1 MTRTLA
7 DAANPRSIPRNGDIE
22 LVAGYLTGTPGAL
35 WRGQWENFPGKI
47 LVTIDQGGAG
57 APQYQAN
64 VMDVEPD
71 CYRPKDIQAW
81 MDKSTAL
88 RPTVYCD
95 RSDYPSVRKVW
106 AGPVWLAAPGVNRVP
121 DGYVNII
128 GIQNVTSGSGFDL
141 SVIFDDY
148 WPGRFVPQPSPLPIP
163 KSGTEMYTSTVA
175 PGGKTFV
182 PFTAGSYSSI
192 QLLHDFTTDAL
203 VVRVAVHSK
212 AKGYSQ
218 VIMHAITTSDPETI
232 TFTESDADG
241 VSLASVAGD
250 VVGFT
255 LA

>member
-1 MTRTLA
+1 MRTLV
-7 DAANPRSIPRNGDIE
+7 DAANPRSIPKNIVSE

-35 WRGQWENFPGKI
+35 WRGQWGNFPGRT
-47 LVTIDQGGAG
+47 LVSIDQGGAG

-64 VMDVEPD
+64 VIDVETD

-81 MDKSTAL
+81 MDKSIAP

-95 RSDYPSVRKVW
+95 RSDYPNVRKVW
-106 AGPVWLAAPGVNRVP
+106 AGPVWLAAPGVNKVP
-121 DGYVNII
+121 DGYENII
-128 GIQNVTSGSGFDL
+128 GIQNTTSGNGFDL
-141 SVIFDDY
+141 SSIFDDY
-148 WPGRFVPQPSPLPIP
+148 WPALAPQPSPPIP
-163 KSGTEMYTSTVA
+163 KSGTEMYTSTVT

-218 VIMHAITTSDPETI
+218 VVMHAITTSDPELI